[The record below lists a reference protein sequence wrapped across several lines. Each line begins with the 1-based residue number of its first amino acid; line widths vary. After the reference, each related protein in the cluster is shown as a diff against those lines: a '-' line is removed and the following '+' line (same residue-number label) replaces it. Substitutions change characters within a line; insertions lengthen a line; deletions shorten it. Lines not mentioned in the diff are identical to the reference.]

1 MLTWLD
7 WYVRRRIQAPESMED
22 ILRHM
27 RAGATGPLM
36 AFAEE
41 CADLL
46 DEFTADREA
55 FARKVGNRK
64 VAEDMGV
71 RLGLMSP
78 FVSGFA
84 RPETRAAVLP
94 TPPLG
99 LLLTKET
106 ADLLGDADPPGDD
119 WRDLTF
125 GPGPDQDRR
134 TGVYVDVPHGAL
146 LVGSGLQ
153 VRAIFAIPMLVDGEA
168 GGLRWDGRVLVHG
181 LVTATGSEHESG
193 SVFAVVLPDG
203 AVTLLVLDP
212 DTVMGGI
219 DMGDG
224 AATGSP
230 EWVAVYH
237 RVMENSV
244 RFLRMALAYHR
255 YGPHDARQP
264 IGRTPPERAATNN
277 FRPKK
282 GESLFAVTKLAA
294 PADRMGRPPAN
305 GAGGWNLAA
314 RQEVAGHF
322 KLQPHGPGGSL
333 RKMIWVQAYPRG
345 PEDAPVK
352 PKAVRL

>member
-7 WYVRRRIQAPESMED
+7 WYVRRRIQAPESAED

-27 RAGATGPLM
+27 RAGATNPMM
-36 AFAEE
+36 ALAEE

-46 DEFTADREA
+46 AEFTVDREG

-64 VAEDMGV
+64 VAEDLGV

-78 FVSGFA
+78 FISGFA
-84 RPETRAAVLP
+84 RPETRAVVLP
-94 TPPLG
+94 SPPLG
-99 LLLTKET
+99 LLLTRET
-106 ADLLGDADPPGDD
+106 AALLGDADPPGDD
-119 WRDLTF
+119 WRNLTF
-125 GPGPDQDRR
+125 GSGPGQDRR
-134 TGVYVDVPHGAL
+134 TGVYVDVPHSAL

-153 VRAIFAIPMLVDGEA
+153 VRAIFAIPMMVDDGA
-168 GGLRWDGRVLVHG
+168 GGLRWDGGVLVHG
-181 LVTATGSEHESG
+181 LVTTTGSEHESG
-193 SVFAVVLPDG
+193 SVFAVVLPDEG
-203 AVTLLVLDP
+203 MTLLALDP

-255 YGPHDARQP
+255 YGPPDARQAV
-264 IGRTPPERAATNN
+264 GRTSPERAATNN
-277 FRPKK
+277 SRPKK
-282 GESLFAVTKLAA
+282 GESLFAVTRLTAS
-294 PADRMGRPPAN
+294 ADRMGRPPAT

-333 RKMIWVQAYPRG
+333 RKMIWVQAYGRG
-345 PEDAPVK
+345 PEDGPVK